1 MKMNIKLIGGIVAGV
16 AVVSVGAVI
25 ILNNMGGDGKGD
37 EKKSNSSTSS
47 STTDTKSE
55 PVMAGQVDL
64 ANNSNYFIVIDGVRF
79 DTKTKVQEVLNKGYT
94 VRSSTNLDLEMG
106 AGKGSIDLIYFQKD
120 GETCFGVNPV
130 NRTDKT
136 VKKSESTINKF
147 SLYDTWCKNITIVG
161 GLTLGSTID
170 EVKAVFGEP
179 GSTSTRESRKASGA
193 TNGTEK
199 HDVYL
204 TYMKSNSTDGM
215 WVFYFYDDE
224 TLGTV
229 MMTSSR

>member
-1 MKMNIKLIGGIVAGV
+1 MKLNIKVIAGIAVAGLAA
-16 AVVSVGAVI
+16 AVLVVVLI
-25 ILNNMGGDGKGD
+25 INGGKDNGNNVNKNDQTGD
-37 EKKSNSSTSS
+37 
-47 STTDTKSE
+47 TTNNQPAHE

-64 ANNSNYFIVIDGVRF
+64 ADNSNYFIMIDGVRF
-79 DTKTKVQEVLNKGYT
+79 DTNTKIKEVLDKGYT
-94 VRSSTNLDLEMG
+94 VRSSTNLDLEME
-106 AGKGSIDLIYFQKD
+106 AGKGSIDLIYFQKG

-130 NRTDKT
+130 NRTDGT
-136 VKKSESTINKF
+136 VKKSESTISKF

-161 GLTLGSTID
+161 DLTLGSTIA

-179 GSTSTRESRKASGA
+179 GSTSTRASRKASGA

-199 HDVYL
+199 HNVYL

-224 TLGTV
+224 TLGTI
-229 MMTSSR
+229 MMTSNR